1 VRAVYR
7 LEVRGLERIPAT
19 GPLIVAANHES
30 VIDPFVVGTAVPRI
44 LHFVAKDELWRIP
57 SFAPL
62 LDRLGGIPVARGR
75 GDLAALERAFDVLA
89 RGDAVGLFPEGGVR
103 REGAWL
109 RGAARLAL
117 GSGAPLVP
125 VRVLGTAAAV
135 SPGRLGFPRLA
146 VLVGDP
152 IVVEAA
158 RPTVSAAKA
167 LTERLQRAVAAL
179 AA

>member
-1 VRAVYR
+1 VRALYR

-30 VIDPFVVGTAVPRI
+30 VLDPLVVGTAVPRA

-57 SFAPL
+57 ALAPA

-75 GDLAALERAFDVLA
+75 GDLDALGRALDVLS

-117 GSGAPLVP
+117 RSGAPLLP
-125 VRVLGTAAAV
+125 VRVLGTAAAL
-135 SPGRLGFPRLA
+135 SPGRLGFPKLA
-146 VLVGDP
+146 VIVGEP
-152 IVVEAA
+152 IAVEPA
-158 RPTVSAAKA
+158 RPTVAAAKA

>member
-1 VRAVYR
+1 V
-7 LEVRGLERIPAT
+7 
-19 GPLIVAANHES
+19 
-30 VIDPFVVGTAVPRI
+30 
-44 LHFVAKDELWRIP
+44 
-57 SFAPL
+57 
-62 LDRLGGIPVARGR
+62 
-75 GDLAALERAFDVLA
+75 
-89 RGDAVGLFPEGGVR
+89 
-103 REGAWL
+103 WL

-152 IVVEAA
+152 IVVEAT

-167 LTERLQRAVAAL
+167 LTERLQRAVDAL